1 MSCSATGPPSAVF
14 RTPRMVREPDRSR
27 MQSEQR
33 ESRFALGFASLGSRR
48 AKDRL
53 AWEAARAYKH
63 RFSCT
68 TRLPIATLSC
78 TLPYSERNNSRMS
91 LFTQI
96 KQPSI
101 VSYRSP
107 FSCHD
112 KLQFLSCLS
121 GGPSSLSSSATL
133 TQCRCPRAPLVLWQ
147 FQTGKASSR
156 EVLFKLLL
164 GARKKWPDR
173 LFVVLLLMHAMRPLQ
188 TDKGETRHP
197 ATPLKHA
204 RDVGSTHKPSIAN
217 SGRRTGVVCV
227 VPVSDGRQFATLCR
241 PGSVVAA
248 AKSKPVALALA
259 RQAKVRSWEVITWRH
274 QV

>member
-1 MSCSATGPPSAVF
+1 MSRDLLWDLPAWAQDELRIDSLGKQQELTSTGSAVPRGCPLQHFLARF
-14 RTPRMVREPDRSR
+14 RIRKEITHGCR
-27 MQSEQR
+27 
-33 ESRFALGFASLGSRR
+33 
-48 AKDRL
+48 
-53 AWEAARAYKH
+53 
-63 RFSCT
+63 C
-68 TRLPIATLSC
+68 LP
-78 TLPYSERNNSRMS
+78 
-91 LFTQI
+91 QI